1 MKILSKKQKK
11 KTPSTEIYER
21 PSDDIGHSKSIA
33 VQVREEIIKFTENG
47 GIVIMDNRTIHNNV
61 SGLTGQQNLVF
72 GDHGTINQNNNQL
85 SSADIDNLLQDLKKF
100 ALENSHEQDLKIV
113 DSIEENVK
121 SGKTDVAKTLFEV
134 LSKVVTTSAAG
145 VNIAKA
151 FGWI

>member
-1 MKILSKKQKK
+1 M
-11 KTPSTEIYER
+11 
-21 PSDDIGHSKSIA
+21 
-33 VQVREEIIKFTENG
+33 QVREEIIKFTENG

>member
-1 MKILSKKQKK
+1 
-11 KTPSTEIYER
+11 
-21 PSDDIGHSKSIA
+21 
-33 VQVREEIIKFTENG
+33 
-47 GIVIMDNRTIHNNV
+47 MDNRTIHNNV